1 MTGQMTAVEKLF
13 FGKKIAARGGCLKN
27 LPEATG
33 VVFWV

>member
-1 MTGQMTAVEKLF
+1 VTGQITGVKKLF
-13 FGKKIAARGGCLKN
+13 FDKKIAARGGCLKN